1 MKACQYVEI
10 GAPPQVTEVAKPEP
24 GPGQVLLKVTAAG
37 ACHSDAFVMGLP
49 AERYAYGLPLTLG
62 HEGAGEIAE
71 LGDGV
76 TGWETG
82 ESVAVYGPWGCGSC
96 HACAQG
102 KENYCRYAAERGIT
116 PPGLG
121 RPGAMAEYLLVDSP
135 RHLVRLGDL
144 DPVRNVALTDAGLTP
159 YHAIKPTLPKLLPGR
174 VAVVIGAGG
183 LGHMAVQ
190 ILKAM
195 SSAVVVAL
203 DVKEDAR
210 RLAMEV
216 GADHALPSDESA
228 VAEVEK
234 ISRGQGAAVI
244 IDCVGADVTLALA
257 SRMARFESDLVVV
270 GLGGGSVPV
279 GFFGPAWE
287 TRVWAPYW
295 GSRSELEEVL
305 DLARVGAIHVETER
319 FALDDA
325 PSVYERMHDG
335 SLRGRGIVVP

>member
-10 GAPPQVTEVAKPEP
+10 GAPPQVVNIAKPEP

-37 ACHSDAFVMGLP
+37 ACHSDEFVMSQP
-49 AERYAYGLPLTLG
+49 AEHYAYGLPLTLG

-71 LGDGV
+71 LGEGV
-76 TGWETG
+76 SGWETG
-82 ESVAVYGPWGCGSC
+82 ESVVVYGPWGCGDC

-102 KENYCRYAAERGIT
+102 KENYCRHAAERGIN

-144 DPVRNVALTDAGLTP
+144 DPVENVALTDAGLTP

-195 SSAVVVAL
+195 SAAVVVAL
-203 DVKEDAR
+203 DVREDAR
-210 RLAMEV
+210 QLALDV
-216 GADHALPSDESA
+216 GADYALPSDASA
-228 VAEVEK
+228 IEEIKK
-234 ISRGQGAAVI
+234 ISGGLGASVI
-244 IDCVGADVTLALA
+244 IDCVGADATLTLAG
-257 SRMARFESDLVVV
+257 RMAHFESDLVVV

-279 GFFGPAWE
+279 GFFRPAWE
-287 TRVWAPYW
+287 TRVWSPYW

-305 DLARVGAIHVETER
+305 DLARIGAIHVETES
-319 FALDDA
+319 FTLDDA
-325 PSVYERMHDG
+325 PTVYERMHTG
-335 SLRGRGIVVP
+335 TLRGRGIVVP